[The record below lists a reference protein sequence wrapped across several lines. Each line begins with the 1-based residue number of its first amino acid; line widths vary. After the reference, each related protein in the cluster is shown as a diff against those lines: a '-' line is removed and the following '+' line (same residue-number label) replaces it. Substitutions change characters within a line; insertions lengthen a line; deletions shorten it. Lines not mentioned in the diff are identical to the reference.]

1 MTWHQ
6 VTNMEANNY
15 LLNKIADTKGLTTIS
30 PILVFYCRIRM
41 ETFHLWPVRLM

>member
-15 LLNKIADTKGLTTIS
+15 LLNKIADAKGLTTIS
-30 PILVFYCRIRM
+30 PTWFSIADTDGNISSL
-41 ETFHLWPVRLM
+41 PASLM